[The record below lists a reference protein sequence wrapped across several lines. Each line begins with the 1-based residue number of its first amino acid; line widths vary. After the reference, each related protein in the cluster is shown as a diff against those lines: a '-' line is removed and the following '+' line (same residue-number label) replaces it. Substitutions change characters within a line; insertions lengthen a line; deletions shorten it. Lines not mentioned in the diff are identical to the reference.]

1 MTNLAVFNLLPHLLG
16 VTFLGCLSNVLCINK
31 FSPLWLKGNKTIPGA
46 AGYENCLS
54 HNTVVIVFFLEH
66 VLDWSHGVSPTHVQT
81 YL

>member
-31 FSPLWLKGNKTIPGA
+31 FSPLWLKGNKMIPGA

-66 VLDWSHGVSPTHVQT
+66 VLAWSHGVSPTHVQT